1 MNMMS
6 RLSGPAFR
14 PHYIEFDG
22 GVRKHSTTITA
33 AGRHDLVVAGG
44 VMHFFVDLIE
54 EDGGRVGLW
63 DGSDLGEGIRQAQR
77 ARIEF
82 GIVAPVHDLFGG
94 AR

>member
-1 MNMMS
+1 MNMIS

-14 PHYIEFDG
+14 PRCIELDG

-33 AGRHDLVVAGG
+33 TGRHDLVVAGG
-44 VMHFFVDLIE
+44 VMHFFVELVE

-63 DGSDLGEGIRQAQR
+63 DGSDLGEGIRHAERAQ
-77 ARIEF
+77 IEF